1 MEEIIKKI
9 LEVAVY
15 APSGENAQPWKF
27 VIKSNQL
34 SVFNIP
40 ERDQSLYNHEQKG
53 SYVAH
58 GALIENIAVAAS
70 QEGYQIKISLFPDDN
85 NSDYVAVIG
94 FEKSAQK
101 NEPLYP
107 YIRKRTTNRKPY
119 KDTPLTNEQLQE
131 LKDACKEGEGVDI
144 FFVQEKEKKEILG
157 EAGSVNE
164 RVMFTNKF
172 IHNFFFNHVN
182 WTKEEEEKKRVGFYI
197 KTLEL
202 PLPAQKAMKIF
213 RHWPIMNVFNK
224 IGLAKGIA
232 KGNAK
237 TYASSSA
244 MIAGAANTDNPKDCI
259 AAGRVMQRLWL
270 TATKR
275 GLSAQPLTGVLFF
288 MKKIADGEIKEFSQE
303 HIKLITDAYKNI
315 NTTFGV
321 QNKAIIVMMRIGE
334 GGEPTA
340 KALRLEPIISS
351 EN

>member
-15 APSGENAQPWKF
+15 APSGENAQPWRF
-27 VIKSNQL
+27 TIKDNQISL
-34 SVFNIP
+34 FNIP

-58 GALIENIAVAAS
+58 GTLIENIIIAAS
-70 QEGYQIKISLFPDDN
+70 QEGYQAKVSLFPDSN
-85 NSDYVAVIG
+85 NRDLIAIITL
-94 FEKSAQK
+94 EQSAQK
-101 NEPLYP
+101 NEPLYS
-107 YIRKRTTNRKPY
+107 YIKKRTTNRKPY
-119 KDTPLTNEQLQE
+119 KNIPLTSEQVNELQGVQ
-131 LKDACKEGEGVDI
+131 KEGEQVEVI
-144 FFVQEKEKKEILG
+144 LAQEKEKKEILG

-164 RVMFTNKF
+164 RVMFSNKF
-172 IHNFFFNHVN
+172 IHNFFFDHVN

-202 PLPAQKAMKIF
+202 PLPAQVAMKVF
-213 RHWPIMNVFNK
+213 RHWPIMNAFNK

-244 MIAGAANTDNPKDCI
+244 IVAVVANTDDPKNCI

-270 TATKR
+270 TTTKM

-288 MKKIADGEIKEFSQE
+288 MKKIVAGETKEFSQE
-303 HIKLITDAYKNI
+303 HITLITDAYKKI
-315 NTTFGV
+315 NAEFGV
-321 QNKAIIVMMRIGE
+321 QNKAVIVMMRIGE

-340 KALRLEPIISS
+340 RAVRLAPIISK
-351 EN
+351 